1 MKDPTQLYNFNY
13 FINTYATM
21 YNELFLK
28 ENQFKRKSTRFI
40 QLELQTLQVKII
52 NFYASRLKMKTI
64 YTI

>member
-21 YNELFLK
+21 YNEFFLK